1 MAERTLNT
9 RIKLRYAS
17 YAEWQASS
25 VQLLPG
31 EVALCYVEE
40 NNSEIKNTAPTVLF
54 KVGDGEHTFK
64 DLKWASARAAD
75 VYDWAK
81 AETRPTYTK
90 ADVGLGNVANV
101 ESYSKTEVDN
111 KISEIQG
118 ALEADTNTTYRFDF
132 SEGNKLGIYKKDI
145 GSEEVKVGDF
155 VVDFTAIENAISLK
169 ADKTELNNYY
179 TKTEADGKFLTSH
192 QDISGKADKS
202 YVDEELGKKANTSY
216 VNDELAKKVDL
227 ETYNGRVTA
236 VDNRFSG
243 IDGKISGIEGGIED
257 INEELGLIGGEIE
270 DINEELALKAVK
282 SEVEIALAGK
292 VDNATLDGYYK
303 KGEVDSAVN
312 GLDSRITANANAI
325 EALTNGTTTE
335 EIDSVME
342 LVDYVNKHGTEV
354 QGMKDGIKANADD
367 IDALEGRATAVEGDI
382 KTLKEE
388 TIPGLSSRIKDYEDS
403 KGGFALKSELFS
415 GSYKDLTD
423 KPNLDVY
430 ETIAN
435 VDKVREDVATIKGDY
450 LKGSDKTELSNA
462 IATEKGRVDGLVNT
476 TIPGLEGRISTLE
489 GKPFDTYATKS
500 EVEAVDGKADG
511 IDNRLK
517 VVEGDYLKGS
527 DKTTLENAI
536 STAVAGEKSRAE
548 AAEKGLGDRLTAV
561 ETNYL
566 SSADVIIWDCGGAN

>member
-81 AETRPTYTK
+81 AETRPVYTK
-90 ADVGLGNVANV
+90 SDVGLGNVLNV
-101 ESYSKTEVDN
+101 ESYSKTEIDN
-111 KISEIQG
+111 KIAEIQG

-145 GSEEVKVGDF
+145 GGEEVKVGDF
-155 VVDFTAIENAISLK
+155 AVDFTAIENAISLK

-227 ETYNGRVTA
+227 SVYNERVTA

-282 SEVEIALAGK
+282 SEVETALAGK
-292 VDNATLDGYYK
+292 VDNATLSGYYT
-303 KGEVDSAVN
+303 KGEVDSAVS
-312 GLDSRITANANAI
+312 GLDGRITANANAI

-367 IDALEGRATAVEGDI
+367 IDALEGRADAVEGDI

-403 KGGFALKSELFS
+403 KAGFALKSELFS
-415 GSYKDLTD
+415 GSYNDLTD

-435 VDKVREDVATIKGDY
+435 VDKVREDVSTIKGDY

-462 IATEKGRVDGLVNT
+462 ISTEKGRVDGLVNT

-561 ETNYL
+561 ETDFL
-566 SSADVIIWDCGGAN
+566 SSKDVIIWDCGGAN

>member
-282 SEVEIALAGK
+282 SEVETALAGK